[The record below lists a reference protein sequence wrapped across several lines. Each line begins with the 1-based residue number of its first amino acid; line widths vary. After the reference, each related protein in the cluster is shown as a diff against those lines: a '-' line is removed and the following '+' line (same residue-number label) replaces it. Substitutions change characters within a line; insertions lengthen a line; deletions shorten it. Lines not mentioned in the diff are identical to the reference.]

1 MTTILNLTQHNKTV
15 QQEEAGVFEPKDKA
29 LVQALLTFERAPTKE
44 ELQQRAKEL
53 ANYVQ
58 FVEDHVGKVMIGGA
72 GYFMSELEDGLRGI
86 GCKPVYS
93 FTERVS
99 QDQTQPDGTVVK
111 KVVFLHTGFVEV

>member
-15 QQEEAGVFEPKDKA
+15 QQEAAGVFEPKDKT
-29 LVQALLTFERAPTKE
+29 LVQTLLTFERVPTKL

-58 FVEDHVGKVMIGGA
+58 VVEDHVGKVMIGGA
-72 GYFMSELEDGLRGI
+72 GYFMSELEDALKGI
-86 GCKPVYS
+86 NCTPVYS

-99 QDQTQPDGTVVK
+99 KEETQPDGTVK
-111 KVVFLHTGFVEV
+111 KNVVFLHTGFVEV

>member
-15 QQEEAGVFEPKDKA
+15 QQEEAGVFEPKDKT
-29 LVQALLTFERAPTKE
+29 LVQNLLTFKKTPTKW

-53 ANYVQ
+53 ASYVQ
-58 FVEDHVGKVMIGGA
+58 FVEDHVGPVMIGGA
-72 GYFMSELEDGLRGI
+72 GYFMSELEDALRGI